1 MEHLI
6 SSAIVAVAFQLGP
19 STFAASSSR
28 EVWQVTV
35 LANGVKLYYPVE
47 KPFLSVRS
55 RPRQVAA
62 ATAEFSGNRR
72 GCGEIRSVRECA
84 RKPISGVSGEA
95 AIGFGKHRKSS
106 PYW

>member
-47 KPFLSVRS
+47 SLFVRKIAPKTSRS
-55 RPRQVAA
+55 RDGRIFRQSARMR
-62 ATAEFSGNRR
+62 GNSQ
-72 GCGEIRSVRECA
+72 RS
-84 RKPISGVSGEA
+84 
-95 AIGFGKHRKSS
+95 
-106 PYW
+106 